1 MKRAMIVLLAT
12 AGVGLSGFAHADV
25 KSTAKTKDGNI
36 YSFTDDLLN
45 SDATYPRGALIKVRP
60 GPVRVMLL
68 RPRASFVPEMLKSV
82 ENI

>member
-12 AGVGLSGFAHADV
+12 AGVGLSGLAQAEV
-25 KSTAKTKDGNI
+25 ESTQKTKDGNE
-36 YSFTDDLLN
+36 YRFKDDLLD
-45 SDATYPRGALIKVRP
+45 SDATYPRGAIITVRP
-60 GPVRVMLL
+60 GAARVMLL